1 MGPESEAGGQA
12 AFNVRLATEPPY
24 VWRPANRVWPHP
36 SRIVLPILL
45 GLLCTATL
53 YVGRIVLKIAAGQQH
68 ATSGRLGIYGIFG
81 AAPTSSHSDDV
92 ERRPRLVECPPRLLQ
107 PGPIYDDLGVRSTST
122 KSLHYHRD

>member
-1 MGPESEAGGQA
+1 MFADPQT
-12 AFNVRLATEPPY
+12 AFG
-24 VWRPANRVWPHP
+24 
-36 SRIVLPILL
+36 PILL